1 VRVKR
6 SSAIVVLL
14 ENDEFV
20 FHNFLDQQTFTAN
33 PMALEILRR
42 LHAWTDLEAL
52 RDFFPDY
59 SRASIERSID
69 QLIELGALLVE
80 ESEAAAFDEDYVRT
94 WAWGSLSAAYHFSA
108 RDGAFISAEDGVEL
122 LRQQAKFIPS
132 PPLYQRNTNPATDI
146 PLPIQGEYSE
156 PFLTM
161 AKRRTNRVMLD
172 APIALEQLADCF
184 LFSMAITAFIEN
196 PDIVDLPLKMTP
208 SGGGR
213 NPYEAYVCVRN
224 VTGLPPGTY
233 HYSALDR
240 TLGVVGEG
248 APPPFPTLLAGQ
260 QWTSTAAAVI
270 FLVAN
275 FERPMWKYQDPHGY
289 RVVMME
295 AGHIAQNIML
305 VATHYDF
312 VANPSGAFSRSAVE
326 ETLHVGG
333 VTQSVLYALVLG
345 VPAPDSDAARDPTAA
360 AG

>member
-20 FHNFLDQQTFTAN
+20 FHNFLGQQTFTAN
-33 PMALEILRR
+33 PTALEILRR
-42 LHAWTDLEAL
+42 LHVWTDLENL
-52 RDFFPDY
+52 GEYFPGY
-59 SRASIERSID
+59 SRESIERSID
-69 QLIELGALLVE
+69 QLVELGALVVE
-80 ESEAAAFDEDYVRT
+80 GTDAAVLDEDYTRT
-94 WAWGSLSAAYHFSA
+94 WAWGPISAAYHFGT
-108 RDGAFISAEDGVEL
+108 RDGAFISAEEGMEL

-132 PPLYQRNTNPATDI
+132 PPLYQLNSNPATDV
-146 PLPIQGEYSE
+146 PLPLREDYSE

-172 APIALEQLADCF
+172 APITVEHLADCL
-184 LFSMAITAFIEN
+184 LFSMAITAFIED
-196 PDIVDLPLKMTP
+196 PETVDLPLKMTP

-224 VTGLPPGTY
+224 VTGLAPGTY
-233 HYSALDR
+233 HYSALER

-248 APPPFPTLLAGQ
+248 RPPPFPSLLAGQ
-260 QWTSTAAAVI
+260 QWSSPAAAVV

-275 FERPMWKYQDPHGY
+275 FDRVMWKYQDPHGY

-305 VATHYDF
+305 VATRHGI
-312 VANPSGAFSRSAVE
+312 VANPSGAFSRIAVE
-326 ETLHVGG
+326 ETLGVGG
-333 VTQSVLYALVLG
+333 ATQSAVYALVLG
-345 VPAPDSDAARDPTAA
+345 VPTEDPAEGVA
-360 AG
+360 